1 LGPWR
6 LRKAQT
12 IRYGHYDITL
22 SGQTKAAVS
31 VQADTVSLDPECDF
45 SAFVAG
51 SIDGECFE
59 PTQQII
65 FGKISKQVPT
75 MNLFH
80 TDLPPIT
87 PARF

>member
-1 LGPWR
+1 LCPWR
-6 LRKAQT
+6 LRKALI
-12 IRYGHYDITL
+12 IRDGLYDITL
-22 SGQTKAAVS
+22 SGQTKAAIS
-31 VQADTVSLDPECDF
+31 VQADTASLAPECDI

-65 FGKISKQVPT
+65 FGKIFKQVPT
-75 MNLFH
+75 VNLFH
-80 TDLPPIT
+80 TDLLPIT